1 MVIILYG
8 MYRNDAIIITANI
21 FALAFNIILLYMRVK
36 YVTKGN
42 A

>member
-21 FALAFNIILLYMRVK
+21 FALAFNIILLYMKVR
-36 YVTKGN
+36 YVTKR
-42 A
+42 